1 MRVWNEIHAD
11 GGNLEE
17 EEEDGDVDAG
27 IASVPA
33 KGDAEPRLGDS
44 EGSIPDESD
53 GTSVHLTTNRRTSIL
68 QAGYGQSEDDV
79 PRNGNASG
87 NPLLEIE
94 LGSEL
99 AQLDLD
105 TKGRHIPMSK
115 IKISGQW

>member
-1 MRVWNEIHAD
+1 MRVWNEIHPD
-11 GGNLEE
+11 GGDVEE

-44 EGSIPDESD
+44 EDSIRDESD
-53 GTSVHLTTNRRTSIL
+53 GTSVRLTTNGRISIL
-68 QAGYGQSEDDV
+68 QAGDGQSEDGV
-79 PRNGNASG
+79 PRNGDASG
-87 NPLLEIE
+87 NPPVEIE

-105 TKGRHIPMSK
+105 TKGRRIPVSK
-115 IKISGQW
+115 FKISGEW